1 LTGKGGETVTVGTQL
16 QQVIAGVE
24 SAASSIKMFALETQ
38 DKQAKQTFEQLA
50 QTLDGAVATLK
61 QRQQYVQN
69 QEPQYN

>member
-1 LTGKGGETVTVGTQL
+1 VTVGTQL